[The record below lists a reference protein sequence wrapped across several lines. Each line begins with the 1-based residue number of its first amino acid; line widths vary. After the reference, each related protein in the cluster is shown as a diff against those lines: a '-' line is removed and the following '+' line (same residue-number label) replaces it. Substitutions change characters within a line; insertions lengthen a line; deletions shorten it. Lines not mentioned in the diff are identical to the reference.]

1 MPVKRAPRL
10 PLAPQQVL
18 TGGALILLGLF
29 DLAIFNLNGPSG
41 RILALNALVVAV
53 LAWQIDWLCRAER
66 GGFAIGLSILAA
78 LLSGITTYVVA
89 EMVLQR
95 TPGFVELLSLLLVV
109 RALCR
114 RLRYWQLL
122 PALLPVLIALAYLSK
137 RLIEMTTW
145 PLFSDLQLWFVVLPI
160 AFVLWGFRLRAE
172 DSSRLAAADRIRRAE
187 RLELARDLHDDVAH
201 YVTAMIV
208 QAQAGELVKDSDKGR
223 ELFGNIERTG
233 QDGLSAMSR
242 MVRLLRE
249 SDAEPAP
256 ARTELPLEVIRGRID
271 QFAKTGI
278 PVRLRLAED
287 IDADAWP
294 SDVVKTVE
302 RLVQEGLTNIRKHAR
317 ATTDVEVGIES
328 SAGRLAVHVRNDGS
342 RPGLGRFRPSGY
354 GMIGLAERVSALGGV
369 LSSGPLENGGWL
381 VSASIPIR

>member
-1 MPVKRAPRL
+1 MTRVPRV
-10 PLAPQQVL
+10 PLAPQQLL
-18 TGGALILLGLF
+18 TGGVLLLLALF
-29 DLAIFNLNGPSG
+29 DLAVFNLNGPSG
-41 RILALNALVVAV
+41 RVLALNALVIAV
-53 LAWQIDWLCRAER
+53 LAWQVDRLCRRER
-66 GGFAIGLSILAA
+66 GGLAIGLSVLAA
-78 LLSGITTYVVA
+78 LLSGITTYLVG

-95 TPGFVELLSLLLVV
+95 TPGLVEALSLLLVV
-109 RALCR
+109 RTLCR

-122 PALLPVLIALAYLSK
+122 PSLLPLLVALACLPR
-137 RLIEMTTW
+137 RLPDVTSW
-145 PLFSDLQLWFVVLPI
+145 PLFDDLELWFVVLPI

-172 DSSRLAAADRIRRAE
+172 DAARLAAADRVRRAE
-187 RLELARDLHDDVAH
+187 QLELARDLHDDVAH

-208 QAQAGELVKDSDKGR
+208 QAQAGELVEDPDKGR

-233 QDGLSAMSR
+233 QDGLAAMSR

-256 ARTELPLEVIRGRID
+256 ARAELPLEVIRGRVD
-271 QFAKTGI
+271 QFAQTGI
-278 PVRLRLAED
+278 PVRLRLAD
-287 IDADAWP
+287 GIDAGAWP

-317 ATTDVEVGIES
+317 ATTDVEVAIES
-328 SAGRLAVHVRNDGS
+328 SGGRLAVHVRNDGS
-342 RPGLGRFRPSGY
+342 RPGLGKFRPSGY
-354 GMIGLAERVSALGGV
+354 GMIGLSERVSALGGE